1 MQIDEPQGKTRVWR
15 REEGTRFMSM
25 DEMHWATAHRDFHGG
40 SGRGVRDKRAPE
52 AVAKPP
58 TDIPVRCFVLRR
70 QLWQEDPGGTGRRCT
85 TEMNLEHV
93 LLSAG
98 ADTGQRGRIL

>member
-1 MQIDEPQGKTRVWR
+1 
-15 REEGTRFMSM
+15 MSM

-70 QLWQEDPGGTGRRCT
+70 QLWQDPKIQEGP
-85 TEMNLEHV
+85 
-93 LLSAG
+93 G
-98 ADTGQRGRIL
+98 ADAPQR